1 MRSIYYCDPD
11 SLSIRTNR
19 EDSTM
24 NAPEQLT
31 SQSGIEQ
38 QMLAALEL
46 QREDYLREGVVTA
59 ETRIDRL
66 QRGVDV
72 LVKYNDRLVDALN
85 SDFTCRPR
93 EVTLLTDIG
102 AGIAPMKHAIKHV
115 RSWMKSEK
123 RPTTFPFNLL
133 GGRSRIEYQP
143 LGVVGVIAPWNF
155 PVNMVF
161 APLAGVLAAGN
172 RSIIKPSEFTPA
184 TSALMVEM
192 IAEAYDPKEVTM
204 FDGGPEVGQAFSNL
218 PFDHMIF
225 TGATSIARHILTA
238 AARNLVPVTLELG
251 GKSPVVV
258 SRSADIEK
266 SLGRIM
272 VGKTLNA
279 GQICLAPDYLLVP
292 EEKLHEVIAAA
303 QKAVAQMYP
312 KILDNPQY
320 TSVINERHYKR
331 LNDYLLEASERGQK
345 VIPIN
350 PANEDFSAQQGTMKI
365 PPTLIPEP
373 AEDLRM
379 MEEELFGPLLPIRT
393 YSNFEETISYINSRP
408 RPLAA
413 YYFGE
418 DKQEEDALIS
428 RTTSGGV
435 CINDVVMQVAQEELP
450 FGGVGPS
457 GMGSYH
463 GFTGFKTFSHAKS
476 VYRQSGINIAKL
488 GGMLPP
494 YGKATESTIKMQ
506 VKK

>member
-1 MRSIYYCDPD
+1 MRASIAPP
-11 SLSIRTNR
+11 SAPQSQS
-19 EDSTM
+19 EKHTM
-24 NAPEQLT
+24 NA
-31 SQSGIEQ
+31 EQ
-38 QMLAALEL
+38 QLPTLGDSEQKMNSTL
-46 QREDYLREGVVTA
+46 QMQRDAYLKEGIVSA

-72 LVKYNDRLVDALN
+72 LIKYNEKITDALN
-85 SDFTCRPR
+85 TDFTCRPR
-93 EVTLLTDIG
+93 EVTLLTDVG
-102 AGIAPMKHAIKHV
+102 AGIAPMKHAIKHL
-115 RSWMKSEK
+115 RSWMKPEK
-123 RPTTFPFNLL
+123 RPTMFPFNLV

-143 LGVVGVIAPWNF
+143 LGVVGIIAPWNF

-172 RSIIKPSEFTPA
+172 RAMIKPSEFTPV
-184 TSALMVEM
+184 TSALMAEM
-192 IAEAYDPKEVTM
+192 IAEAYDPAEVAI

-251 GKSPVVV
+251 GKSPVVI

-272 VGKTLNA
+272 TGKTLNA

-312 KILDNPQY
+312 RILDNPQY
-320 TSVINERHYKR
+320 TSVINERHFQR
-331 LNDYLLEASERGQK
+331 LNGYLAEASERGQK
-345 VIPIN
+345 IIPIN
-350 PANEDFSAQQGTMKI
+350 PAKEDFSTQQGTLKI

-373 AEDLRM
+373 ADDLKM

-393 YSNFEETISYINSRP
+393 YNNFEETISYINSKP

-413 YYFGE
+413 YYFGD
-418 DKQEEDALIS
+418 DKQEETALIS

-435 CINDVVMQVAQEELP
+435 CINDVVMQVAQEDLP

-457 GMGSYH
+457 GMGAYH
-463 GFTGFKTFSHAKS
+463 GLKGFQTFSHAKS
-476 VYRQSGINIAKL
+476 IYRQSSINIAKL

-506 VKK
+506 LKR

>member
-1 MRSIYYCDPD
+1 
-11 SLSIRTNR
+11 
-19 EDSTM
+19 M
-24 NAPEQLT
+24 NAEQPLPLLGDT
-31 SQSGIEQ
+31 EQ
-38 QMLAALEL
+38 QMTSTLKM
-46 QREDYLREGVVTA
+46 QRDAYLNEGVVSA

-72 LVKYNDRLVDALN
+72 VIKYNEKITDALN
-85 SDFTCRPR
+85 ADFTCRPR
-93 EVTLLTDIG
+93 EVTLLTDVG
-102 AGIAPMKHAIKHV
+102 AGIAPMKHAIKHL
-115 RSWMKSEK
+115 RSWMKPEK
-123 RPTTFPFNLL
+123 RPTMFPFNLF

-143 LGVVGVIAPWNF
+143 LGVVGIIAPWNF
-155 PVNMVF
+155 PINMVF

-172 RSIIKPSEFTPA
+172 RAMIKPSEFTPA
-184 TSALMVEM
+184 TSALMAEM
-192 IAEAYDPKEVTM
+192 IAEAYDPVEVAI

-225 TGATSIARHILTA
+225 TGATSIARHILAA

-272 VGKTLNA
+272 TGKTLNA

-292 EEKLHEVIAAA
+292 EEKLQEVIAAA

-312 KILDNPQY
+312 RILDNPQY
-320 TSVINERHYKR
+320 TSVINERHFER
-331 LNDYLLEASERGQK
+331 LNGYLAEASERGQK
-345 VIPIN
+345 IIPIN
-350 PANEDFSAQQGTMKI
+350 PAKEDFSTQQGTLKI

-373 AEDLRM
+373 ANDLKM

-393 YSNFEETISYINSRP
+393 YNNFEETISYINSQP

-413 YYFGE
+413 YYFGD
-418 DKQEEDALIS
+418 DKQEETALIS

-435 CINDVVMQVAQEELP
+435 CINDVIMQVAQEDLP

-457 GMGSYH
+457 GMGAYH
-463 GFTGFKTFSHAKS
+463 GLKGFQTFSHAKS
-476 VYRQSGINIAKL
+476 IYRQANINIAKL

-506 VKK
+506 LKK

>member
-1 MRSIYYCDPD
+1 
-11 SLSIRTNR
+11 
-19 EDSTM
+19 M
-24 NAPEQLT
+24 NAP
-31 SQSGIEQ
+31 QSIPVDGDIET
-38 QMLAALEL
+38 QMQTALEL
-46 QREDYLREGVVTA
+46 QREDYLKEGVVTA
-59 ETRIDRL
+59 EVRIDRL
-66 QRGVDV
+66 ARGIDGLIKYQDK
-72 LVKYNDRLVDALN
+72 LVEALN
-85 SDFTCRPR
+85 ADFTCRPR
-93 EVTLLTDIG
+93 EVSLLTDIG
-102 AGIAPMKHAIKHV
+102 AGIAPMKHAQKHL
-115 RSWMKSEK
+115 RKWMKTEK
-123 RPTTFPFNLL
+123 RPTMFPLNLF

-143 LGVVGVIAPWNF
+143 MGVVGIIAPWNF

-161 APLAGVLAAGN
+161 SPLAGVLAAGN
-172 RSIIKPSEFTPA
+172 RAMIKPSEFTPA
-184 TSALMVEM
+184 TSQLMAEM
-192 IAEAYDPKEVTM
+192 ITEVYDPKEVSI
-204 FDGGPEVGQAFSNL
+204 FDGGPEVGQAFSGL
-218 PFDHMIF
+218 AFDHMIF
-225 TGATSIARHILTA
+225 TGATSIARHIMAA

-251 GKSPVVV
+251 GKSPVVI

-272 VGKTLNA
+272 MGKTLNA

-312 KILDNPQY
+312 TLLDNPQY
-320 TSVINERHYKR
+320 TSMINERHYQR
-331 LNDYLLEASERGQK
+331 LTGYLAEAQERGHK

-350 PANEDFSAQQGTMKI
+350 PAGEDFEQQRGTLKI

-373 AEDLRM
+373 ADDLKV

-393 YSNFEETISYINSRP
+393 YREFDETIDYVNAQP

-418 DKQEEDALIS
+418 DKQEENAFVS

-435 CINDVVMQVAQEELP
+435 CINDVIMHVMQEELP

-457 GMGSYH
+457 GMGAYH
-463 GFTGFKTFSHAKS
+463 GFKGFQTFSHAKS
-476 VYRQSGINIAKL
+476 VYRQAKINIAKL

-506 VKK
+506 IKK

>member
-1 MRSIYYCDPD
+1 
-11 SLSIRTNR
+11 
-19 EDSTM
+19 M
-24 NAPEQLT
+24 NAEQPLPILSDT
-31 SQSGIEQ
+31 EQ
-38 QMLAALEL
+38 QMSSTLQL
-46 QREDYLREGVVTA
+46 QRDAYLKEGVVSA

-72 LVKYNDRLVDALN
+72 VIKYNEKITGALN
-85 SDFTCRPR
+85 ADFTCRPR
-93 EVTLLTDIG
+93 EVTLLTDVG
-102 AGIAPMKHAIKHV
+102 AGIAPMKHAIKHL

-123 RPTTFPFNLL
+123 RPTMFPFNLL

-143 LGVVGVIAPWNF
+143 LGVVGIIAPWNF
-155 PVNMVF
+155 PINMVF

-172 RSIIKPSEFTPA
+172 RAMIKPSEFTPA
-184 TSALMVEM
+184 TSALMAEM
-192 IAEAYDPKEVTM
+192 IAEAYDPAEVAI
-204 FDGGPEVGQAFSNL
+204 FDGGPEVGQAFSSL

-251 GKSPVVV
+251 GKSPVVI

-272 VGKTLNA
+272 TGKTLNA

-292 EEKLHEVIAAA
+292 QEKLHEVIAAA

-312 KILDNPQY
+312 TILSNPQY
-320 TSVINERHYKR
+320 TSVINERHFQR
-331 LNDYLLEASERGQK
+331 LNGYLSEASERGQK
-345 VIPIN
+345 IIPIN
-350 PANEDFSAQQGTMKI
+350 PAGEDFSTQQGTLKI

-373 AEDLRM
+373 ADDLKM

-393 YSNFEETISYINSRP
+393 YSNFEETISYINSQP

-413 YYFGE
+413 YYFGD
-418 DKQEEDALIS
+418 DKQEEAALIN

-435 CINDVVMQVAQEELP
+435 CINDVIMQVAQEDLP

-457 GMGSYH
+457 GMGAYH
-463 GFTGFKTFSHAKS
+463 GLKGFQTFSHAKS
-476 VYRQSGINIAKL
+476 IYRQASMNIAKL

-494 YGKATESTIKMQ
+494 YGKATEGTIKMQ
-506 VKK
+506 LKK